1 MILDFGFWRFYE
13 VDEAEMWGN
22 GESEKCEGGRS
33 LRMEL
38 RNKYR
43 LLMQLPYYSIIRRDI
58 SCDSL
63 PLAA

>member
-1 MILDFGFWRFYE
+1 MRLMRRR
-13 VDEAEMWGN
+13 WGN
-22 GESEKCEGGRS
+22 GESEKREGGRS